1 MAPRDE
7 PPTSGPG
14 GGGRSGRSLATLLG
28 SAAIIALVV
37 IIGLLVAFT
46 GRANNDQT
54 ATSRSPAPLPAGP
67 AETAAPAG
75 PASTALT
82 TAPASRWE
90 LYQGVVLPTSTDH
103 GPKTVQGLGVA
114 SGYTHDPTG
123 ALLAAVQI
131 NARTEL
137 APDDAWQSILTG
149 QVLDGEGRTAYLAAR
164 QGAHIAANS
173 VPSTTLNQIAGF
185 RVVNYTDTV
194 AVFGIAYR
202 AKTGTLQVAQS
213 TVAWEG
219 GDWKLVLQPNG
230 SGGTPPVAIPSLAS
244 YTPWSGV

>member
-1 MAPRDE
+1 MARGED
-7 PPTSGPG
+7 TADPG
-14 GGGRSGRSLATLLG
+14 GAEGHAGRRLATLLG
-28 SAAIIALVV
+28 SAALIVALVV
-37 IIGLLVAFT
+37 IGVVVAVDGGGHDT
-46 GRANNDQT
+46 PAT
-54 ATSRSPAPLPAGP
+54 AGSPAPLPAGP
-67 AETAAPAG
+67 AETAVPAG

-90 LYQGVVLPTSTDH
+90 LYQGVVLPYSAEH

-202 AKTGTLQVAQS
+202 AKTGTLQAAQS

-230 SGGTPPVAIPSLAS
+230 SGGTAPVAIPSLS
-244 YTPWSGV
+244 GYTLWSGV